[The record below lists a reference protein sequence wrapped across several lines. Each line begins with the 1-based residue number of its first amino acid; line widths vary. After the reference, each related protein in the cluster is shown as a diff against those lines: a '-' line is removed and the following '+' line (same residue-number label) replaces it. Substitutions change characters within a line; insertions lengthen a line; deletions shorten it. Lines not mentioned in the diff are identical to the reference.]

1 MSLNPNGVN
10 PNDPF
15 VADRLATVAKRFA
28 LLDLLDSEGIKA
40 VLAESE
46 EEWRTPPQPPE
57 PDPDLSTFR
66 DNRQRLL
73 QGISNEKLARL
84 ALGALLNM
92 KAQRGVDLSTDIRQ
106 IKCPV
111 LIIHGGADTTVPIN
125 FGRALV
131 EEIRQAELS
140 VLNGQGHGLIVNPAA
155 QQVVIHWLR
164 SG

>member
-1 MSLNPNGVN
+1 M
-10 PNDPF
+10 
-15 VADRLATVAKRFA
+15 
-28 LLDLLDSEGIKA
+28 
-40 VLAESE
+40 
-46 EEWRTPPQPPE
+46 
-57 PDPDLSTFR
+57 LSTFR
-66 DNRQRLL
+66 ENRQRLL

-111 LIIHGGADTTVPIN
+111 LIIHGDADTTVPIN